1 MYEHLLGLQ
10 GIVIPQCYGYY
21 RRTINLQDYVV
32 KPWNP
37 RCKFPRTRDDLD
49 IFDMPN
55 TCASLNVLLLE
66 YVGERITK
74 GPSTSEEELRQVDVA
89 DYMVVM
95 QSDCFKTVEI
105 RTMPGHMYDELSHLG
120 VSDCDLWVENILHV
134 KTPVDDSGPRSPLH
148 EQRYSYRF
156 IDLESAEVQ
165 NKPSEY
171 FMRMETK
178 GVELDKIIRYVVQS
192 WKDYPGSRGAGG
204 RG

>member
-74 GPSTSEEELRQVDVA
+74 GPSTSEEEL
-89 DYMVVM
+89 
-95 QSDCFKTVEI
+95 